1 MEDLRMSK
9 LQAKRVLMNTE
20 PCKNNDFQSQLT
32 PRWSTG
38 YRHDSGRAQMAVVI
52 RCSVCACVCERE
64 RERKGES
71 VREREKKERERHCAF
86 VSVGCAWG
94 YVYMIWMCRCV

>member
-20 PCKNNDFQSQLT
+20 PCQNNDFQSKLT

-38 YRHDSGRAQMAVVI
+38 YRHDGGRAQMAVVI
-52 RCSVCACVCERE
+52 RCIFVCVCACVCERE
-64 RERKGES
+64 REKR
-71 VREREKKERERHCAF
+71 RERARERARKKERDIVRSCL
-86 VSVGCAWG
+86 WG
-94 YVYMIWMCRCV
+94 VLGGMFI